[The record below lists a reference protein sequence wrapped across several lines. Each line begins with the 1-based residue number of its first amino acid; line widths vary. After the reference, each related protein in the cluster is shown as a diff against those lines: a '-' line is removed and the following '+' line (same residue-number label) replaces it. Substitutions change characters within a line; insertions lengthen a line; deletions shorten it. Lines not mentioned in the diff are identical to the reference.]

1 MSERS
6 KDWIE
11 EAENDIKHAE
21 NDLKSGFYNWACFS
35 AQQAGEKAVKG
46 VFQKLGVDIWGH
58 SVSDL
63 LLELSKKIKVPK
75 NLIEISYE
83 LDKAYIPTRYPDV
96 FPSGSP
102 KDKYTKK
109 EAERLIKYGKKIV
122 EFCKT
127 ILSQI

>member
-11 EAENDIKHAE
+11 EAENDIRHAE
-21 NDLKSGFYNWACFS
+21 NDLKNGFYNWACFS
-35 AQQAGEKAVKG
+35 AQQAGEKAIKG
-46 VFQKLGVDIWGH
+46 VFQKIGIDAWGH
-58 SVSDL
+58 SISDL
-63 LLELSKKIKVPK
+63 LIELSKKFKVPK

-109 EAERLIKYGKKIV
+109 EAERLIRYGRKIV
-122 EFCKT
+122 EFCKVL
-127 ILSQI
+127 LSKI